1 MKKKYLALLTALM
14 LTAGIS
20 TGVQAAELKTLTP
33 QQADTVTVAAFMAKG
48 DLPNLKKA
56 LATALDNG
64 MTVNE
69 AKEILVQ
76 LYAYTGFP
84 RSLNA
89 LGTLDKL
96 VQERQAAGIKDE
108 MGADATPLDPKADR
122 LARGTEVQ
130 TYISGRVV
138 KNDFAPIINTF
149 LREHLFYDIFARDVI
164 DWQQRE
170 LATVGALAGIGNVNP
185 QLTSHFKTSHFK
197 AAMNTGLTPEQLEEA
212 VDVLNDT
219 VDKNTAANA
228 QQVLD
233 SVLNNK

>member
-1 MKKKYLALLTALM
+1 MKKKYLALLTALL
-14 LTAGIS
+14 LTAGIG
-20 TGVQAAELKTLTP
+20 TGAQAAELKTLTP
-33 QQADTVTVAAFMAKG
+33 QQADTVTISAFMAKG

-56 LATALDNG
+56 LDTALDNG

-69 AKEILVQ
+69 AKEVLVH

-96 VQERQAAGIKDE
+96 VQERKDAGINDKT
-108 MGADATPLDPKADR
+108 GPDATPLDPNADR

-149 LREHLFYDIFARDVI
+149 LREHLFYDIFVRDVI
-164 DWQQRE
+164 NWQQRE

-185 QLTSHFKTSHFK
+185 QLTSHFR
-197 AAMNTGLTPEQLEEA
+197 AAMNTGLTPEQLKEA
-212 VDVLNDT
+212 VAVLNDT
-219 VDKNTAANA
+219 VDENTAANA
-228 QQVLD
+228 GQVLNG
-233 SVLNNK
+233 VLK